1 MEELEEFRL
10 VIVLEEVVLEQR
22 LLRLDV
28 MFDWWREERLRVPAC
43 SHRYQR

>member
-28 MFDWWREERLRVPAC
+28 MSDWWREERLRVPAC